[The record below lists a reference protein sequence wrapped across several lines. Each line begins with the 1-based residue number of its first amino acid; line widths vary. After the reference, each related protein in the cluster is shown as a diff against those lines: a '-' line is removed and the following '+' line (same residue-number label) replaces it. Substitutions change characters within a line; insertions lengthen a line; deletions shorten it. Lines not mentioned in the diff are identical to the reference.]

1 LCYISFA
8 VNPAQLEAQT
18 YRRDLALQLSQT
30 FIVYKYENYY
40 VKFSRYGSCCNLS
53 EQVKPNRTLDC
64 LGLYCPEPV
73 FRVRMELDEMKVGEV
88 LEVLAD
94 DPAAEEDIKSLAKRL
109 EQQLINLSKE
119 GNTLRFLIKKVK

>member
-1 LCYISFA
+1 L
-8 VNPAQLEAQT
+8 PEA
-18 YRRDLALQLSQT
+18 
-30 FIVYKYENYY
+30 
-40 VKFSRYGSCCNLS
+40 
-53 EQVKPNRTLDC
+53 KPDRTLDC

-73 FRVRMELDEMKVGEV
+73 FRVRIELDKMNVGEV

-109 EQQLINLSKE
+109 EQEFLNLKKE